1 MAAAQAYAVCRGR
14 VGHWMEFRT
23 PWGVH
28 RGVIRRV
35 TPDGL
40 LVSVP
45 RRFAPRFALAQSWAG
60 APVQG
65 GDIRQLREV
74 RHALAK
80 PLDAYLKPELVQ
92 WAAPG
97 WGWWS
102 GGWWW
107 WWIAWAWLLAFAF
120 LLW

>member
-1 MAAAQAYAVCRGR
+1 MAAYAYAVCRRR

-28 RGVIRRV
+28 RGIIRRV
-35 TPDGL
+35 TPDGI

-45 RRFAPRFALAQSWAG
+45 RRYAPRFAFSATWA
-60 APVQG
+60 ATPLQG
-65 GDIRQLREV
+65 GDVQQLQRV
-74 RHALAK
+74 RHALAR
-80 PLDAYLKPELVQ
+80 PVREHLGVELVQ

-97 WGWWS
+97 WGWWH